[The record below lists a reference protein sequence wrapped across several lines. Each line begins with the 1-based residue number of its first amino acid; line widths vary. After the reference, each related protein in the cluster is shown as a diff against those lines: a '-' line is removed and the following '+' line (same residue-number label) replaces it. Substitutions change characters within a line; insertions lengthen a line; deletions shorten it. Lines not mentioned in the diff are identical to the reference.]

1 MLRPANQMLPHEILE
16 AREHSSCAFVPV
28 SPVFE
33 WHSFH
38 LPMGTDALIAEGMA
52 AAVAERVGGIYFPPL
67 SFGLDEY
74 RPKDQLLAWGFKKN
88 DKVFG
93 MRFPELPLSS
103 EYCSVPEMS
112 MAISNRLDTIR
123 HSGFKFAFLVN
134 NHGGAGQFDLL
145 NDMAIMSSNPPVFH
159 VFSVTPYQFITPIHE
174 HMKTGGHAGLSE
186 TLNLMAFRPELVDL
200 TQLPEGELNV
210 RLHGILHHEPTI
222 GAEFNPRQV
231 MLSTANEI
239 RKMIVEGFAKFVEK
253 QTATTKITKA
263 TKSTKKS
270 KRRQ

>member
-1 MLRPANQMLPHEILE
+1 MLRPANQMLPREIIE
-16 AREHSSCAFVPV
+16 AREKSSCAFVPV

-74 RPKDQLLAWGFKKN
+74 RPKDQLLAWGFKKA

-93 MRFPELPLSS
+93 MRFPELPLFS
-103 EYCSVPEMS
+103 EYCEEPEMATS
-112 MAISNRLDTIR
+112 VMNRLEAIAQ
-123 HSGFKFAFLVN
+123 SGFEFAFLVN

-145 NDMAIMSSNPPVFH
+145 DQIAVQWDHPRFR
-159 VFSVTPYQFITPIHE
+159 VFSVTPYQFITPFHE

-186 TLNLMAFRPELVDL
+186 TLNLMAFRPDLADL

-210 RLHGILHHEPTI
+210 RLHGILHHEPRI

-239 RKMIVEGFAKFVEK
+239 RRMIVEGFAKFVAE
-253 QTATTKITKA
+253 QTATTKSTK
-263 TKSTKKS
+263 TTKKS
-270 KRRQ
+270 KGQ

>member
-1 MLRPANQMLPHEILE
+1 MLRPANQMLPREILE
-16 AREHSSCAFVPV
+16 AREKSSCAFVPV

-38 LPMGTDALIAEGMA
+38 LPLGTDALIAEGMA
-52 AAVAERVGGIYFPPL
+52 AAVAQRVGGIYFPPL

-74 RPKDQLLAWGFKKN
+74 RPEDQLLAWGFKKT

-103 EYCSVPEMS
+103 EYCKPAEMVT
-112 MAISNRLDTIR
+112 AVENRLEAIR
-123 HSGFKFAFLVN
+123 QSGFKFAFIVN

-145 NDMAIMSSNPPVFH
+145 REIAARWDRPTFRVF
-159 VFSVTPYQFITPIHE
+159 FITPYQFITPLHE

-210 RLHGILHHEPTI
+210 RLHGILHHQPRIE
-222 GAEFNPRQV
+222 AEYNPRQV

-239 RKMIVEGFAKFVEK
+239 RKMIVEGFAKFVQE
-253 QTATTKITKA
+253 QTAT

-270 KRRQ
+270 KRH

>member
-1 MLRPANQMLPHEILE
+1 MLPREIIE
-16 AREHSSCAFVPV
+16 AREKSSCTFVPV

-38 LPMGTDALIAEGMA
+38 LPMGTDALIAEGIA
-52 AAVAERVGGIYFPPL
+52 AAMAERVGGIYFPPL

-74 RPKDQLLAWGFKKN
+74 RPKDQLLAWSFKKTN
-88 DKVFG
+88 KVFG
-93 MRFPELPLSS
+93 MRFPDLPLSS
-103 EYCSVPEMS
+103 EYCHVPEMS
-112 MAISNRLDTIR
+112 MAVANRLEAIR
-123 HSGFKFAFLVN
+123 QSGFKFAFIVN

-145 NDMAIMSSNPPVFH
+145 EHIATMSDCPPVFR
-159 VFSVTPYQFITPIHE
+159 VFFITPYQFIEPFHK
-174 HMKTGGHAGLSE
+174 HMETGGHAGLSE

-210 RLHGILHHEPTI
+210 RLHGILHHEPRI

-239 RKMIVEGFAKFVEK
+239 RKMIVEGFARFVAK

-263 TKSTKKS
+263 TKGTKKGK
-270 KRRQ
+270 KR

>member
-1 MLRPANQMLPHEILE
+1 MLRPANQMLPREILE
-16 AREHSSCAFVPV
+16 AREKSSCAFVPV

-33 WHSFH
+33 WHSYH

-52 AAVAERVGGIYFPPL
+52 AAVAQRVGGIYFPPL
-67 SFGLDEY
+67 PFGLDEY
-74 RPKDQLLAWGFKKN
+74 RPEDQLLAWGFAKT

-103 EYCSVPEMS
+103 EYCKPAEMV
-112 MAISNRLDTIR
+112 AAVDNRLEAIR
-123 HSGFKFAFLVN
+123 QSGFKFAFLVN

-145 NDMAIMSSNPPVFH
+145 KEIARRWDGPAYR
-159 VFSVTPYQFITPIHE
+159 VFSVTPYQFMQPFHE

-186 TLNLMAFRPELVDL
+186 TLNLLAFRPELADL

-210 RLHGILHHEPTI
+210 RRHGILHHQPRIE
-222 GAEFNPRQV
+222 AEFNPRQV

-239 RKMIVEGFAKFVEK
+239 RKMIVEGFAKFVEE
-253 QTATTKITKA
+253 QTATTKS

-270 KRRQ
+270 KRQ